1 MDPSH
6 TNPFAGIDVSP
17 QSVEARIDDAR
28 RDAAP
33 RRVGLD
39 LAALFA
45 LLSVLAVVIG
55 VSLRLLGLA

>member
-1 MDPSH
+1 MGPSH
-6 TNPFAGIDVSP
+6 TNSFGDIDLSP
-17 QSVEARIDDAR
+17 QSVKARIDDAR

-33 RRVGLD
+33 GRGGVD
-39 LAALFA
+39 VAAVFA

>member
-1 MDPSH
+1 MGSSH
-6 TNPFAGIDVSP
+6 NNPFAGIDVSP

-55 VSLRLLGLA
+55 VSLRLPGLA